1 MPLLRKNMSEDQYR
15 ILRLLGQLP
24 ARLTKEQVADVLNC
38 QPHDIA
44 VLVAAKLLKPLGKP
58 ASNSVKYFATADLLE
73 KLKDPNW
80 LARVTTAISQ
90 HWNRKNARRKEPGTN
105 GETLAG

>member
-1 MPLLRKNMSEDQYR
+1 M
-15 ILRLLGQLP
+15 
-24 ARLTKEQVADVLNC
+24 VLNC

-58 ASNSVKYFATADLLE
+58 APNSVKYFATADLLE
-73 KLKDPNW
+73 KLEDRNW
-80 LARVTTAISQ
+80 LARVTTAIYE
-90 HWNRKNARRKEPGTN
+90 HWSRKNARQKEPGTN